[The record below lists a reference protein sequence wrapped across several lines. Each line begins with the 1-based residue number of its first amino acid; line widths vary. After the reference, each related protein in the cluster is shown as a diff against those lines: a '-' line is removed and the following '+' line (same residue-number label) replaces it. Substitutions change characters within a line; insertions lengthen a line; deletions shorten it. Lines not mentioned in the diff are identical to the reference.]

1 MSTHKK
7 ETMLH
12 EVLAVEAD
20 AAGVAKRIATETI
33 HTFKEKAIHFTAATR
48 TLELFN
54 GSDEVAKAAAEKAE
68 AQYLEMV
75 TTVNAKLEYTLKQIT
90 PYYDVVLQKEATNQ
104 DAVADLITS
113 DGTVIGSNLPATFLL
128 GLETK
133 LKQLREIYE
142 VIPTL
147 APGVKW
153 EKDAAQGKGV
163 YRQAIPS
170 VVAKTAKTWQHKVLV
185 QATDKHPANIEKW
198 EETIN
203 IGAYTK
209 ESWSSALTPTEKS
222 ELLGRIDDLIRS
234 AKEARQRANS
244 TPIRKVEIS
253 KALVSFLHPNGF

>member
-1 MSTHKK
+1 MSKK

-20 AAGVAKRIATETI
+20 AAGVAKRIAQETI
-33 HTFKEKAIHFTAATR
+33 HTFKEKGVHFTAATR

-54 GSDEVAKAAAEKAE
+54 GTDEAAKATAEKAE

-75 TTVNAKLEYTLKQIT
+75 TTVNDKLAYTLGQIT
-90 PYYDVVLQKEATNQ
+90 PFYDVVLQKEATNQ
-104 DAVADLITS
+104 AAVADLVTS
-113 DGTVIGSNLPATFLL
+113 NGTVIAKDLPATFLL

-133 LKQLREIYE
+133 LKSLREIYE

-147 APGVKW
+147 APGIKW
-153 EKDAAQGKGV
+153 EKDDAQGKNV
-163 YRQAIPS
+163 YRQSIPS

-185 QATDKHPANIEKW
+185 AATDKHPANIEKW

-209 ESWSSALTPTEKS
+209 QSWSSALTPTEKS

-234 AKEARQRANS
+234 AKEARQRANA
-244 TPIRKVEIS
+244 TPIRKVAIGQD
-253 KALVSFLHPNGF
+253 LVKFLHPNGF